1 MARGNR
7 VFIMP
12 VSGGIMPLQP
22 GIMRAA
28 FYKDRFLM
36 QFCNVIY
43 N

>member
-7 VFIMP
+7 VF
-12 VSGGIMPLQP
+12 IMPLQP